1 MCVPAQVNECT
12 GAFAVSRGFSGT
24 AAIAEPT
31 LDLAA
36 GESFRMSVPETTSY
50 QAASSVHAGEQDGMF
65 NWNP

>member
-1 MCVPAQVNECT
+1 MKRNLI
-12 GAFAVSRGFSGT
+12 AVTLVVLGFSGT
-24 AAIAEPT
+24 AANAEPT

>member
-1 MCVPAQVNECT
+1 MKRKLI
-12 GAFAVSRGFSGT
+12 AVTLVVLGFSGT

-50 QAASSVHAGEQDGMF
+50 QAASSVHAGEQGGMF